1 MNECMYDFTNEHDN
15 ANCYFHNNKMT
26 MTEKKSGIRISRLTI
41 KNYKKLDYLEID
53 FPRPVMAGDA
63 DILVFGSKNG
73 GGKTSI
79 LECCALLVLAGIVG
93 EKFSRFRESE
103 SLLDIVNL
111 LVKAGQKQ
119 AVIKCE
125 FERHNKKCSV
135 SLTIDYRTGFSKP
148 SIEGDKSLFEP
159 FGNIKKRYFDELDY
173 SLNSILAFSGEP
185 LIMPPLLHF
194 NSYRKVQESNPELGM
209 MADDYPIHRGIRI
222 NKYSGMRSISNPV
235 SSFKL
240 EILRALMGQA
250 SLFEGLKQDESQS
263 VLSKLNELIERY
275 CGGEIEQLRL
285 LPDNKVDIRIKPSTG
300 GESFSFD
307 GLSSGQKEMI
317 ATLFL
322 IWRNTQEQPCIVL
335 IDEPELHLNAE
346 WHGDFVRQLY
356 KLAPQNQY
364 ILATHSE
371 EMFRSVDENYRAVLM
386 ADDDH
391 SEEKFRSV
399 DEDNG
404 ISL

>member
-1 MNECMYDFTNEHDN
+1 
-15 ANCYFHNNKMT
+15 MT

-73 GGKTSI
+73 GGKTSV
-79 LECCALLVLAGIVG
+79 LECCALLMLAGIVG
-93 EKFSRFRESE
+93 EQFNRFQEGE
-103 SLLDIVNL
+103 PLLDTAN
-111 LVKAGQKQ
+111 LVKAGQEQASIKGKFKQ
-119 AVIKCE
+119 DDNECTI
-125 FERHNKKCSV
+125 
-135 SLTIDYRTGFSKP
+135 SLIINHRTGFSKP
-148 SIEGDKSLFEP
+148 TITGEKSLFKYFKQP
-159 FGNIKKRYFDELDY
+159 FNESLDY
-173 SLNSILAFSGEP
+173 SLNRILSFSSEP
-185 LIMPPLLHF
+185 LIIPPLLHF
-194 NSYRKVQESNPELGM
+194 NSYRKTQESNPELYLIAGGLTGLL
-209 MADDYPIHRGIRI
+209 ARRQ
-222 NKYSGMRSISNPV
+222 SISNPV

-240 EILRALMGQA
+240 EILRSLMGKA
-250 SLFEGLKQDESQS
+250 SLFEGINEDESEV
-263 VLSKLNELIERY
+263 VLSQLNKLIQRY
-275 CGGEIEQLRL
+275 CGGQIEHLRPL
-285 LPDNKVDIRIKPSTG
+285 ADNKVDIRIKPSTG

-307 GLSSGQKEMI
+307 GLSSGQKEII

-322 IWRNTQEQPCIVL
+322 IWKNTQEQPCIVL

-386 ADDDH
+386 AD
-391 SEEKFRSV
+391 
-399 DEDNG
+399 EDNG
-404 ISL
+404 IAL